1 MKLIMHAFIRSRM
14 NSLHKLLKSG
24 LLISL
29 FILVSCQE
37 KGKHVFILS
46 GQSNMVRMNPK
57 LSFIPKLEAEF
68 GKDNI
73 IVVKD
78 AMGAQP
84 ISRWYKNWKSPK
96 GDMPN
101 VTGDLY
107 DRLMTNVSDSI
118 KNQQIASVTFIW
130 MQGERDARMEF
141 ANVYEESLL
150 GVYKQLQEDLKQ
162 ENIYMIIGRLGDFDM
177 QNEKWPHWTKIR
189 DIQVKV
195 GESNPKFAWINT
207 DDLNTGIDN
216 NGKEVTNDLH
226 LTKEGYKILGERF
239 AEKAIELIQKN

>member
-1 MKLIMHAFIRSRM
+1 MNFRTLIYCAIF
-14 NSLHKLLKSG
+14 
-24 LLISL
+24 
-29 FILVSCQE
+29 FILFFLTSCKSQG
-37 KGKHVFILS
+37 GKYLFILS
-46 GQSNMVRMNPK
+46 GQSNMARLSPDI
-57 LSFIPKLEAEF
+57 SFIPALESKY
-68 GKDNI
+68 GKENI
-73 IVVKD
+73 VVVKD
-78 AMGAQP
+78 AKGSKP
-84 ISRWYKNWKSPK
+84 ISEWYKEWKSPFEEK
-96 GDMPN
+96 AIKTGELYN
-101 VTGDLY
+101 VLIKK
-107 DRLMTNVSDSI
+107 VFDSI
-118 KNQQIASVTFIW
+118 KNKNIETVTFIW
-130 MQGERDARMEF
+130 MQGERDARMKF
-141 ANVYEESLL
+141 SSVYEESLL

-162 ENIYMIIGRLGDFDM
+162 ENIYMIIGRLTDFDM

>member
-1 MKLIMHAFIRSRM
+1 M
-14 NSLHKLLKSG
+14 NSLHKLLKSA

-29 FILVSCQE
+29 FILVSCEQ

-57 LSFIPKLEAEF
+57 LSFIPMLEAVF
-68 GKDNI
+68 GKEKI

-78 AMGAQP
+78 AMGSQP
-84 ISRWYKNWKSPK
+84 ISRWYKNWKSQNGNSPE
-96 GDMPN
+96 N
-101 VTGDLY
+101 RGDLY
-107 DRLMTNVSDSI
+107 DVLLHKVKDSI
-118 KNQQIASVTFIW
+118 KNQQAASVTFIW
-130 MQGERDARMEF
+130 MQGERDARMQF
-141 ANVYEESLL
+141 ASVYEESLL
-150 GVYKQLQEDLKQ
+150 GMYQQLSTDLKR
-162 ENIYMIIGRLGDFDM
+162 NDINFIIGRLSDFDM
-177 QNEKWPHWTKIR
+177 ENKKWPHWKKIR
-189 DIQVKV
+189 DIQEKV
-195 GESNPKFAWINT
+195 GNLNPNFTWINT